1 MVLAYDNKSI
11 EGRGRAEELLRLHAD
26 MENERA
32 NFDTLYERIAELVF
46 PRAQYFT
53 SKSGTQG
60 DLRGERVFDN
70 TPTLA
75 LDRFASAVGSML
87 TPETMQWHGLKV
99 SDPRFQEDEEVKE
112 YLELASRV
120 LFQARYAP
128 RTNFSSQAHECWLS
142 NGAFGTSAMFVDE
155 KMGGHL
161 RYRAL
166 HLSEIYIGENHQ
178 GLIDRVHR
186 GKFELKA
193 YQVEQLAN
201 DPDPS
206 KRWVMPE
213 CVKKALDDT
222 GGKRNPNATFEFVH
236 CVYPN
241 EEWNPRFADF
251 RGMDYS
257 STYVCVADRC
267 ITNQSG
273 YRTMP
278 YAVGRYVTG
287 PREIYGR
294 SPAMTVFRDILMLNE
309 MNKTMIRAGQLHV
322 DPPFLIHEDGALAA
336 FQMAPRSINYGMVTD
351 DGRPLAQALRPEGDL
366 VIGIDLIQD
375 RRTAVNDAF
384 LVTLFQIL
392 VENPD
397 MTATQALLRAQE
409 KGQLLGPTLGRQ
421 QSEFLSVII
430 ERELDILSA
439 AGALP
444 PPPEQLFEAE
454 GGIAIEFKSPLNRL
468 QRADDA
474 IGILKTIEALAP
486 LANIDP
492 TVLDVINIEKSAR
505 IIAEASGAPA
515 DGLNSAEEIA
525 ANKENRQRQTD
536 LEFLAKAAPQLGK
549 TARDLAQASAT
560 SQNSPAAIPYVQ
572 PAAS

>member
-1 MVLAYDNKSI
+1 MPYDTSSI
-11 EGRGRAEELLRLHAD
+11 EGRARAEDLMRRHGE
-26 MENERA
+26 METERA
-32 NFDTLYERIAELVF
+32 NWDNLWERIAEVIF
-46 PRAQYFT
+46 PRAQFFT
-53 SKSGTQG
+53 SKTLTQG
-60 DLRGERVFDN
+60 DLRAERVFDN

-87 TPETMQWHGLKV
+87 VPETMQWHGLKV
-99 SDPRFQEDEEVKE
+99 SDPALEEDEEVKE
-112 YLELASRV
+112 YLELAARF

-142 NGAFGTSAMFVDE
+142 NGAFGTSAMFIDE
-155 KMGGHL
+155 QMGSSL

-166 HLSEIYIGENHQ
+166 HLSEVYIGENHQ

-201 DPDPS
+201 HPDES

-213 CVKKALDDT
+213 CVRKVM
-222 GGKRNPNATFEFVH
+222 GGPNPKPNASFEFIH

-241 EEWNPRFADF
+241 EEWNPRFADY
-251 RGMDYS
+251 RGMDFA
-257 STYVCVADRC
+257 STYVCVQDRC

-309 MNKTMIRAGQLHV
+309 MNKTVIRAGQQYV
-322 DPPFLIHEDGALAA
+322 DPPWLLTDEGALSPFSMQSRALNYGYLSEDGK
-336 FQMAPRSINYGMVTD
+336 
-351 DGRPLAQALRPEGDL
+351 PLAQALRPEGEMA
-366 VIGIDLIQD
+366 IGIDLIQD
-375 RRTAVNDAF
+375 RRQAVNDAF

-439 AGALP
+439 AGVLP
-444 PPPEQLFEAE
+444 PPPEQLLEAQ
-454 GGIAIEFKSPLNRL
+454 GGIAIEFRSPLNRL
-468 QRADDA
+468 MRADDA
-474 IGILKTIEALAP
+474 MGILKTYEALSP
-486 LANIDP
+486 LATIDP
-492 TVLDVINIEKSAR
+492 TVLDVLDIQKGAR

-515 DGLNSAEEIA
+515 DTLRTADEIA
-525 ANKENRQRQTD
+525 SIRAEQKQQADIKQLVE
-536 LEFLAKAAPQLGK
+536 AAPQLGK
-549 TARDLAQASAT
+549 TARDLAQVQAT
-560 SQNSPAAIPYVQ
+560 TQNAPAAIPYVQ
-572 PAAS
+572 PAGM